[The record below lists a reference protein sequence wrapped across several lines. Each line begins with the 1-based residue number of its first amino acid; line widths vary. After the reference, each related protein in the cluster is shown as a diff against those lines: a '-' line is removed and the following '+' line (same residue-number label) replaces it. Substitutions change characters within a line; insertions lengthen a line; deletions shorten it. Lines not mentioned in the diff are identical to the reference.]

1 MRPATDG
8 RQGRRRTSWVGR
20 ILASVA
26 IPLSIV
32 PVVAAGLVYLHG
44 NATVTPTA
52 ERTPACHRMP
62 APAVWDPTGMT
73 TAPHPDAVPVIA
85 YHGVALHGP
94 SPDGYTV
101 TRDQLARQLVALR
114 ASGYTAISAATYL
127 RFAAGKPVPMPSHP
141 ILITFDD
148 GDASSYC
155 AADAILRHTGLR
167 AVMFTIAGRL
177 GTDCASCLT
186 AAQLR
191 RMRASGRWDVA
202 FHAGWGHVQVRA
214 AQGGVGAFYATR
226 EPGESLAH
234 WRQRVVRDLGAGERR
249 LARLVPGAQLR
260 LFAVPY
266 SDIGQER
273 GHDPRIR
280 RALASIFR
288 RRFEVSFIQETDP
301 PFARRG
307 QEGYVNRF
315 EIRRSTTATDLLQW
329 LRAGSRRA
337 HVAAPAARGGVGE

>member
-1 MRPATDG
+1 MR
-8 RQGRRRTSWVGR
+8 R
-20 ILASVA
+20 ILQSLV
-26 IPLSIV
+26 IPLSIL
-32 PVVAAGLVYLHG
+32 PLAAAGFVYIQRNGHH
-44 NATVTPTA
+44 NTAAAARAAARVPT
-52 ERTPACHRMP
+52 CHRMP
-62 APAVWDPTGMT
+62 APAVQGTTAAMT
-73 TAPHPDAVPVIA
+73 TASHPDAVPVLA

-94 SPDGYTV
+94 SPDQYTV
-101 TRDQLARQLVALR
+101 TRDQLARQMAALR

-127 RFAAGKPVPMPSHP
+127 RFAAGKPVRMPPRP

-155 AADAILRHTGLR
+155 AADAILQHNGLR

-177 GTDCASCLT
+177 DTGCTSCVT
-186 AAQLR
+186 VADLR
-191 RMRASGRWDVA
+191 RMRASGRWDIA

-226 EPGESLAH
+226 EPGETFAH
-234 WRQRVVRDLGAGERR
+234 WRARVIRDVDAGERR

-273 GHDPRIR
+273 GQSPRIR
-280 RALASIFR
+280 RALAQIFGSK
-288 RRFEVSFIQETDP
+288 FEVSFIQETDP

-307 QEGYVNRF
+307 KEGYVDRF
-315 EIRRSTTATDLLQW
+315 EVGRATTATDLLRW
-329 LRAGSRRA
+329 LRAGTLRA
-337 HVAAPAARGGVGE
+337 SGANPHAAGAAPAARGGVGE

>member
-1 MRPATDG
+1 MRPATK
-8 RQGRRRTSWVGR
+8 RRAVGAPTAWVRR
-20 ILASVA
+20 ILTSAA
-26 IPLSIV
+26 IPLSIAPLV
-32 PVVAAGLVYLHG
+32 GAGFLYFHRQLSPAPAVAQ
-44 NATVTPTA
+44 TTS
-52 ERTPACHRMP
+52 CHRMP
-62 APAVWDPTGMT
+62 APAAPDPAAIA
-73 TAPHPDAVPVIA
+73 TASHPDAVPVIA

-101 TRDQLARQLVALR
+101 TRGRLARQLTALR

-127 RFAAGKPVPMPSHP
+127 RFAAGKPVRLPSHP

-155 AADAILRHTGLR
+155 GADAILQRTGLR

-177 GTDCASCLT
+177 DTGCTSCAT
-186 AAQLR
+186 VAQLR
-191 RMRASGRWDVA
+191 RMRASGRWDIA

-214 AQGGVGAFYATR
+214 AQGGTGAFYATR
-226 EPGESLAH
+226 EPGESFAH
-234 WRQRVVRDLGAGERR
+234 WRARVVRDLGAGTRR
-249 LARLVPGAQLR
+249 LARLVPGSQLR

-273 GHDPRIR
+273 GQDPRIR
-280 RALASIFR
+280 RALARIFR

-301 PFARRG
+301 PFAGRG

-315 EIRRSTTATDLLQW
+315 EVRRATTATDLLHW

-337 HVAAPAARGGVGE
+337 DGAGPAGRGMGE

>member
-1 MRPATDG
+1 M
-8 RQGRRRTSWVGR
+8 
-20 ILASVA
+20 LL
-26 IPLSIV
+26 PLSIV
-32 PVVAAGLVYLHG
+32 PLVAAGLVYVHRD
-44 NATVTPTA
+44 AHAAPA
-52 ERTPACHRMP
+52 PAPARSSACHRMP
-62 APAVWDPTGMT
+62 APAVLHPAAMT
-73 TAPHPDAVPVIA
+73 TASHPDAVPVIA

-127 RFAAGKPVPMPSHP
+127 RFAAGKPVRLPPHP

-177 GTDCASCLT
+177 RTECASCLT
-186 AAQLR
+186 VAELR
-191 RMRASGRWDVA
+191 RMRSSGRWDIA

-214 AQGGVGAFYATR
+214 AQGGTGAFYATR
-226 EPGESLAH
+226 EPGESFSH
-234 WRQRVVRDLGAGERR
+234 WRARVIGDLGAGERR

-273 GHDPRIR
+273 GQSPRIR
-280 RALASIFR
+280 RALAQIFR
-288 RRFEVSFIQETDP
+288 RRFEVSFIQEQDP
-301 PFARRG
+301 PFARRD
-307 QEGYVNRF
+307 QEGYVDRF
-315 EIRRSTTATDLLQW
+315 EVGRTTTVTDLLSW
-329 LRAGSRRA
+329 LRAGARRA
-337 HVAAPAARGGVGE
+337 HGATAHGAAVSGRGGVGE

>member
-1 MRPATDG
+1 MR
-8 RQGRRRTSWVGR
+8 R
-20 ILASVA
+20 ILSSIA

-32 PVVAAGLVYLHG
+32 PLVGAGFLYFHRELSP
-44 NATVTPTA
+44 APA
-52 ERTPACHRMP
+52 LARTSSCQRMP
-62 APAVWDPTGMT
+62 APTVRDSATMT
-73 TAPHPDAVPVIA
+73 TASHPDAVPVIA

-101 TRDQLARQLVALR
+101 TRDQLARQMDALR

-127 RFAAGKPVPMPSHP
+127 RFAAGKPVRLPSHP

-155 AADAILRHTGLR
+155 AADAILQRTGLR

-177 GTDCASCLT
+177 DTGCTSCLT
-186 AAQLR
+186 VAELR
-191 RMRASGRWDVA
+191 RMRASGRWDIA

-214 AQGGVGAFYATR
+214 AQGGYGAFYATR
-226 EPGESLAH
+226 EPGESFAQ
-234 WRQRVVRDLGAGERR
+234 WRARVVRDLGAGERR

-273 GHDPRIR
+273 GQQPRIR
-280 RALASIFR
+280 RALAQIFPS
-288 RRFEVSFIQETDP
+288 RFEVSFIQEADP

-307 QEGYVNRF
+307 KEGYVDRF
-315 EIRRSTTATDLLQW
+315 EIRRATTAADLLQW
-329 LRAGSRRA
+329 LRAGSQRA
-337 HVAAPAARGGVGE
+337 HGAEAGAASAAPGGVGE